1 MVDIIN
7 MVVIFN
13 MAHIIK
19 MVSIISMI
27 QMMYIICII
36 NMIII
41 VCIID
46 VIRMIINN
54 TPPRSTSF
62 AEFRCASLPRSAKKS
77 CHWKRVD
84 VCLSP
89 HRGPVEY
96 VESSAQEVR
105 RFPACLSKS
114 RNPRRNVTTGHRT
127 VVDTKPPDVVLGGF
141 PPGAGFSLIPIN

>member
-1 MVDIIN
+1 

-36 NMIII
+36 KMIII
-41 VCIID
+41 IGIIGI
-46 VIRMIINN
+46 IRMIINIH
-54 TPPRSTSF
+54 PRSTSF
-62 AEFRCASLPRSAKKS
+62 AEFRRTSSPRSARQS
-77 CHWKRVD
+77 CHWQRVD

-89 HRGPVEY
+89 HRGPAEY

-105 RFPACLSKS
+105 RFPVCLSKS